1 MMRARDQPKEPMS
14 QSMQILK
21 QMWVNRTELTRHIR
35 MSSAKGTR
43 LYIYKALKGPSI
55 VQKDVSLQNDIT
67 NQVPEWLVYNPST
80 WEVKAKQL
88 L

>member
-1 MMRARDQPKEPMS
+1 
-14 QSMQILK
+14 
-21 QMWVNRTELTRHIR
+21 

-43 LYIYKALKGPSI
+43 LYIYKVLKVPSTI
-55 VQKDVSLQNDIT
+55 QKDVSLQNNIT
-67 NQVPEWLVYNPST
+67 NQVLEWLVYNPST